1 MVLTI
6 FISLPLLSEVL
17 RMLVRF
23 YLVVGSCREMG
34 AIRAATDQYRV
45 RVRVHPL
52 SSTFT
57 TTGYGVI
64 WLPEAL
70 VT

>member
-1 MVLTI
+1 
-6 FISLPLLSEVL
+6 
-17 RMLVRF
+17 MLVRF